1 MIDILGEILKEQRI
15 GYLVLTGSTP
25 INGRQ
30 SIVDEFTMDKKMKLP
45 VFLLSTKAGGLGI
58 NLTAAS
64 VVIM

>member
-1 MIDILGEILKEQRI
+1 MIDILGGILKEQRI